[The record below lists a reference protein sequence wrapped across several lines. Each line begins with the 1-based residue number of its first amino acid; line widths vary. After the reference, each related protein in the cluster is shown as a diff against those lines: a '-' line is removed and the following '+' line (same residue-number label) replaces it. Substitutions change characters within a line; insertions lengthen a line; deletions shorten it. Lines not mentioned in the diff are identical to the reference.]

1 MVLSLMRKHAKSWL
15 IKFLIAIIA
24 VVFVFYFGYSFTSD
38 QALKIAYVNGEVIS
52 GPEYQKAYRDM
63 LSALQRR
70 YKDQWNDNMGKMLN
84 VKQRAL
90 ESLINQR
97 LMTQAAKRLGIDV
110 TENECQR
117 AIMNYPAFQVNGQ
130 FNMRRYQSL
139 LNQNRMNPEHF
150 EATMTQELLDKKL
163 KQFLFAFLDVTEQ
176 EVLEYYTFI
185 KEKIKIGFVEFKPDD
200 FKKSVK
206 FDQAGLKEYFENNRE
221 NYRVPKKIKVTYIEI
236 DPVAFKG
243 GISVT
248 EKEIE
253 SFYEYNNEAYSQ
265 PKQVKARHILFM
277 LGEDALKEA
286 EDKVKKVAKEVL
298 AKARQGE
305 DFANLAKEH
314 SEGPTK
320 SKGGDLGYFKRG
332 QMAPPFEEAAFK
344 LKKDEISDL
353 VRTQFGYHIIKV
365 EDIKEASTKSLEE
378 VRDEIVE
385 ALTMSDATELAH
397 EKGLSIID
405 QMPYDI
411 ELSDYAKQYGFEAK
425 RSSYLSKNEPV
436 SGIDDSEKIGEA
448 LFALQK
454 NETTELFELGGK
466 FYIFQVAESKAS
478 YLPALKD
485 VDERV
490 TDDYTDHL
498 AAQEA
503 TSTASKYLEELKE
516 GKPWDKLAKEKGMKT
531 AETGFF
537 TRREPISE
545 IGYSPELT
553 EAAFGLNSTKS
564 YPDRAFTTNTG
575 VFVIRWLAREGINDK
590 EFREEEKEYRSSLV
604 QTKHG
609 RVFENWLQNLRK
621 NADIEIVSPVSGVE
635 N

>member
-1 MVLSLMRKHAKSWL
+1 MRKHAKSWL

-70 YKDQWNDNMGKMLN
+70 YEDQWNDNMGKMLN

-110 TENECQR
+110 TESECQR

-206 FDQAGLKEYFENNRE
+206 FDQTGLKEYFENNRE

-305 DFANLAKEH
+305 DFATLAKKH

-621 NADIEIVSPVSGVE
+621 NADIEIVSPVSGE
-635 N
+635 S

>member
-63 LSALQRR
+63 ISALQRR
-70 YKDQWNDNMGKMLN
+70 YKDQWNDNMVKMFN

-90 ESLINQR
+90 ESLIAQR

-110 TENECQR
+110 TESECQR
-117 AIMNYPAFQVNGQ
+117 AIMSYPAFQVNGQ
-130 FNMRRYQSL
+130 FDMRRYQSL
-139 LNQNRMNPEHF
+139 LSQNHMKPEDF
-150 EATMTQELLDKKL
+150 EATMTQDLLDKKL
-163 KQFLFAFLDVTEQ
+163 KQFLLAFLDVTEQ
-176 EVLEYYTFI
+176 EVLEYYTFV
-185 KEKIKIGFVEFKPDD
+185 KERIKIGFVEFKPED

-206 FDQAGLKEYFENNRE
+206 FDEATLKEYFENNRE
-221 NYRVPKKIKVTYIEI
+221 NYRVPKKIKVTYVEI

-243 GISVT
+243 RISVT
-248 EKEIE
+248 EKEVQ
-253 SFYEYNNEAYSQ
+253 SFYEYNNEAYRQ
-265 PKQVKARHILFM
+265 PEQVKARHILFKI
-277 LGEDALKEA
+277 GEGALKEA
-286 EDKVKKVAKEVL
+286 EDEVRKVAKEVL
-298 AKARQGE
+298 AKAHQGK
-305 DFANLAKEH
+305 DFATLAKEH

-332 QMAPPFEEAAFK
+332 QMTPPFEEAAFK
-344 LKKDEISDL
+344 LKKGEISDL
-353 VRTQFGYHIIKV
+353 VRTEFGYHIIKV
-365 EDIKEASTKSLEE
+365 EDIKEATTKTLED

-385 ALTMSDATELAH
+385 TLTMSVATELAH

-411 ELSDYAKQYGFEAK
+411 ELSDYAKQYGLEAK

-436 SGIDDSEKIGEA
+436 SGIDGSEKIGET
-448 LFALQK
+448 LFALGK

-478 YLPALKD
+478 YLPPLKD
-485 VDERV
+485 VAERV
-490 TDDYTDHL
+490 KDAYTAHL
-498 AAQEA
+498 AAQDA
-503 TSTASKYLEELKE
+503 TSAASKYLEELKG
-516 GKPWDKLAKEKGMKT
+516 GKHWDRLAKEKDMKT

-537 TRREPISE
+537 TRREPISK
-545 IGYSPELT
+545 IGYSPQLT
-553 EAAFGLNSTKS
+553 EAAFGLNSNKK
-564 YPDRAFTTNTG
+564 YPDKAFVTNTG
-575 VFVIRWLAREGINDK
+575 VFVIRWLAREGIDNK

-604 QTKHG
+604 QTKHS
-609 RVFENWLQNLRK
+609 RVFDNWLQNLRK
-621 NADIEIVSPVSGVE
+621 NADIEIVTPVSGE
-635 N
+635 S

>member
-63 LSALQRR
+63 ISALQMR
-70 YKDQWNDNMGKMLN
+70 YKDLWDDNMVKMLN

-110 TENECQR
+110 TESECQR
-117 AIMNYPAFQVNGQ
+117 AIMSYPAFQINGQ

-139 LNQNRMNPEHF
+139 LNQNRMNPEDF
-150 EATMTQELLDKKL
+150 EATMIQELLDKKL

-185 KEKIKIGFVEFKPDD
+185 KEKIKIGFVQFKPED

-206 FDQAGLKEYFENNRE
+206 FDQSALKEYFENNRE

-236 DPVAFKG
+236 DPVAFKEG
-243 GISVT
+243 TSVT
-248 EKEIE
+248 EKEIQ

-265 PKQVKARHILFM
+265 PRQVKARHILFK
-277 LGEDALKEA
+277 LGEEALKEV
-286 EDKVKKVAKEVL
+286 EDKVREVAKEVL
-298 AKARQGE
+298 AKARQGGE
-305 DFANLAKEH
+305 FANLAKEY

-320 SKGGDLGYFKRG
+320 SKGGDLGYFKKG
-332 QMAPPFEEAAFK
+332 QMMPPFEEAAFK
-344 LKKDEISDL
+344 LKKGEISDL

-365 EDIKEASTKSLEE
+365 EDIKEAATKSLEE

-385 ALTMSDATELAH
+385 TLSMSVATELAH
-397 EKGLSIID
+397 EKGLSVID

-411 ELSDYAKQYGFEAK
+411 ELSDYAKQYGLETK

-436 SGIDDSEKIGEA
+436 SGIDGSEKIGEA
-448 LFALQK
+448 LFALGK

-478 YLPALKD
+478 YLPPLKD
-485 VDERV
+485 VAEKV
-490 TDDYTDHL
+490 KDDYIAQL

-503 TSTASKYLEELKE
+503 TSAASKYLEELKE
-516 GKPWDKLAKEKGMKT
+516 GKSWDKLAKEKGIKI
-531 AETGFF
+531 EESGFF
-537 TRREPISE
+537 TRQEPTSK
-545 IGYSPELT
+545 IGYAPELT
-553 EAAFGLNSTKS
+553 EAAFGLNSRKR
-564 YPDRAFTTNTG
+564 YPDRAFVTNTG
-575 VFVIRWLAREGINDK
+575 VFVIRWLAREGIDNK

-609 RVFENWLQNLRK
+609 RVFDNWLQNLRK
-621 NADIEIVSPVSGVE
+621 NADIEIITPVSGKS
-635 N
+635 